1 MRKTIGHYE
10 IVSELGRGGMGI
22 VYKGFEPALNR
33 HVAIKTLAD
42 HLAADPGVV
51 ERFKR
56 EARSM
61 AQLSDAH
68 IVQIYMVGEDQGQP
82 YFAMEFVEG
91 ESLADRL
98 KREGRIEAVEARRII
113 MQSAQ
118 GLAVAH
124 ETGVIHRD
132 IKPGNLLLTK
142 RGVVKV
148 ADFGIALATTDIENK
163 LTGTGQFVGTPGYL
177 SPEICLGKPSDRR
190 SDIFSLGI
198 VLFEMLTG
206 RMPFI
211 DESPLGLMLSV
222 VQSNLPDV
230 RELASDVD
238 EYTVEILA
246 GMVAKDLD
254 ARYQSCEALVE
265 ALLAAGTPYHST
277 HSFATP
283 TPSNTPAA
291 TSIATALPKLGPTA
305 PTMPVPP
312 PHTAAVRA
320 TTPMP
325 AQLPNIEGAP
335 PPAPPAA
342 PPSAP
347 VEVVAAA
354 APRKRRS
361 AVLPI
366 AVAALLLVGIASGA
380 GYLWISRSAEEA
392 ATSFAAAYLPEPV
405 PLPAAAAPPEAG
417 TSTTAT
423 ETAQGGSVNP
433 GDEDTTPAV
442 SAAPAA
448 LADTPAEA
456 PAETPEAPDA
466 ATPVAVAAGS
476 QNVPATPSTSGNES
490 SPAGQSIPEQAVA
503 QVADTAAAPAA
514 AASDSRRAR
523 LGEKIAAAREG
534 QAALRTNLATA
545 APERAPE
552 PVARPLPARVLVVAR
567 GDPAITGPAQA
578 LIEEALYDAGVD
590 IADLDLVPGLDRY
603 AADNTRELMAAVA
616 RSGAASAIVVINVVP
631 VGSQELT
638 YYGEVSTLYTAQI
651 RVRAYSVA
659 RREAIGRPNQA
670 KVSFTSLNADFN
682 TRQALE
688 PMLDRMVSGVHRQIA
703 RR

>member
-33 HVAIKTLAD
+33 HAAIKTLAD

-91 ESLADRL
+91 ESLAGRL
-98 KREGRIEAVEARRII
+98 KREGKIEAVEARRII

-118 GLAVAH
+118 GLVVAH
-124 ETGVIHRD
+124 EAGVIHRD

-246 GMVAKDLD
+246 GMVAKDID

-283 TPSNTPAA
+283 TSSNSPAA
-291 TSIATALPKLGPTA
+291 TSIATALPKPGPTA

-312 PHTAAVRA
+312 PQAAPVRA
-320 TTPMP
+320 TTPLP

-342 PPSAP
+342 P
-347 VEVVAAA
+347 VEVAAA
-354 APRKRRS
+354 ATPLANKRRS

-380 GYLWISRSAEEA
+380 GYLWINRSAEDA
-392 ATSFAAAYLPEPV
+392 VTSLAAADVPDPA
-405 PLPAAAAPPEAG
+405 PLPVAAPPAEPA
-417 TSTTAT
+417 TSESAT
-423 ETAQGGSVNP
+423 ETAQGGGANS
-433 GDEDTTPAV
+433 GDEDPTLAV
-442 SAAPAA
+442 SAAPVA
-448 LADTPAEA
+448 LTDTPA
-456 PAETPEAPDA
+456 EAPDA
-466 ATPVAVAAGS
+466 ATPVAAAGS
-476 QNVPATPSTSGNES
+476 LSAPATPLTSGNES
-490 SPAGQSIPEQAVA
+490 SPAAESTPDKAVA
-503 QVADTAAAPAA
+503 QVADTAI

-534 QAALRTNLATA
+534 QAALRTNLASA

-578 LIEEALYDAGVD
+578 LIEEALYDAGID

-603 AADNTRELMAAVA
+603 GADNTRELMAAAA
-616 RSGAASAIVVINVVP
+616 RSGVASAIVVVNVIP

-638 YYGEVSTLYTAQI
+638 YYGEVSTLYTSQI

-659 RREAIGRPNQA
+659 RREAIGRLNQA
-670 KVSFTSLNADFN
+670 QVSFTSLNADFN

-688 PMLDRMVSGVHRQIA
+688 PMLERMVSGVHRQVA